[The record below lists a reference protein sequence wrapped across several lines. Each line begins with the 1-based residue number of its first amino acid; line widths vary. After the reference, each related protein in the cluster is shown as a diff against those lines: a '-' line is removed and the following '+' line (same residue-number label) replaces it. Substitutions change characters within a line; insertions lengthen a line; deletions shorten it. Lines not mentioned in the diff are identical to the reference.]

1 MTVWRFSFLSSSRYV
16 VLGCS
21 LLFVHDGAASTAIWL
36 IKSVIELCDMNN
48 LLLFSL
54 PPSLVCRPFSPCSFR
69 FVPLRRTLDL
79 TRFFFCCRCYSREK
93 YIFLR
98 HGMKCDVCVA
108 YNRRSKKESLL
119 PNIPFTRNSFL
130 PSCVPKT

>member
-1 MTVWRFSFLSSSRYV
+1 MPSNDCVLAVLELCLQTTNLFAFSHTTISSLFLLLAI

-54 PPSLVCRPFSPCSFR
+54 LSLAFFPSPFR
-69 FVPLRRTLDL
+69 FLPRR
-79 TRFFFCCRCYSREK
+79 
-93 YIFLR
+93 IFQ
-98 HGMKCDVCVA
+98 K
-108 YNRRSKKESLL
+108 
-119 PNIPFTRNSFL
+119 
-130 PSCVPKT
+130 